1 MYGVVCDLATAQR
14 SPGFC
19 TQGNPCGVYDRQRA
33 LGQVSL
39 RFHQVSPVSIIPP
52 LLNIHTRTLWVTD
65 GPVSGRRDIFT
76 PTGNNDKILQNIQTF
91 CVREISF

>member
-1 MYGVVCDLATAQR
+1 MYGVVCGLATTQR

-19 TQGNPCGVYDRQRA
+19 TQGNPCGVCDRQRA

-39 RFHQVSPVSIIPP
+39 PFHHVSPVSITSP
-52 LLNIHTRTLWVTD
+52 LLNIHTCTMWATD
-65 GPVSGRRDIFT
+65 GSVSGRRDIFT
-76 PTGNNDKILQNIQTF
+76 PTGNNDKILQNIQNF